1 MFKTCMA
8 DLGANRMLCWW
19 LERFALIYFV
29 LCFPDG
35 SLGVDLTTLC
45 TGRSFNFTEF
55 SGPVIKL
62 LKNPDQLGGDCRA
75 RPQRASAE

>member
-1 MFKTCMA
+1 MA

-35 SLGVDLTTLC
+35 SLGSISRPFVPADLLILPSSA
-45 TGRSFNFTEF
+45 GPLSNF
-55 SGPVIKL
+55 SKS
-62 LKNPDQLGGDCRA
+62 PDQLGGDCRA
-75 RPQRASAE
+75 